1 MRRPT
6 VRAALPRAHVLLVLA
21 AACGTPSEE
30 PAAEEGAPVEA
41 VAQSLQLG
49 AYTTPREA
57 YGKAIL
63 PAFQA
68 QWKEKTGR
76 TVTFEESYQ
85 GSGAQ
90 ARAVVDGF
98 EADVVAL
105 SLDPDMATIEKAGL
119 ITSDWRSGPH
129 GGMVSQSVVVI
140 AVRPGNPKGIKDW
153 ADLAKDGVSVLTPNV
168 RTSGGA
174 MWNVAAIY
182 GAALRGHAGVAA
194 NDAAAAE
201 DLLSKI
207 LANVE
212 VMDKGARES
221 MTTFENGVGDAALT
235 YENEVLVARQAGK
248 QMDYVVPHSTIVIEN
263 PAAVVDKYVTEHG
276 TMDVAQ
282 AFVAYLHTPE
292 AQAAYA
298 KYGLRPVD
306 PSVMPADLP
315 PVSDAFTIRDLGGW
329 DKVLTEVF
337 EKGAAYDRAMAK
349 GAR

>member
-1 MRRPT
+1 MRRPH
-6 VRAALPRAHVLLVLA
+6 APAFLLLLA
-21 AACGTPSEE
+21 AACGTPGEE
-30 PAAEEGAPVEA
+30 PTGDQPAPEPEA
-41 VAQSLQLG
+41 GPVTLQLG

-68 QWKEKTGR
+68 EWKKKTGQ

-98 EADVVAL
+98 EADVIAL
-105 SLDPDMATIEKAGL
+105 SLDPDVRTVEKAGL

-140 AVRPGNPKGIKDW
+140 AVRPGNPKGIHDW
-153 ADLAKDGVSVLTPNV
+153 ADLAKPGVVVLTPNV

-182 GAALRGHAGVAA
+182 GAALRGQAGVPAK
-194 NDAAAAE
+194 DTAAAE
-201 DLLSKI
+201 DLLSRI

-248 QMDYVVPHSTIVIEN
+248 QMDYVVPHSTILIEN
-263 PAAVVDKYVTEHG
+263 PAAVVDKYAASHG
-276 TMDVAQ
+276 TTEVAN

-292 AQAAYA
+292 AQKAYA
-298 KYGLRPVD
+298 QYGLRPVD
-306 PSVMPADLP
+306 AAAMPPDLP
-315 PVSDAFTIRDLGGW
+315 PVSDAFTIRDIGGW
-329 DKVLTEVF
+329 DKVLADVF

-349 GAR
+349 GSR